1 MTYTKTKKYDMSPQD
16 IRIAL
21 LKRKETQAGIAR
33 LCNVSKTAVYRTIQ
47 GKTTSHRIR
56 SAISERTG
64 MDVKAIWPSV
74 YLYGGGPRKKGRPA
88 SRHPVGTK

>member
-1 MTYTKTKKYDMSPQD
+1 MTYTKTKKHDMAPQE

-21 LKRKETQAGIAR
+21 LRRKETQAGIAR
-33 LCNVSKTAVYRTIQ
+33 LCNVSKTAVYRTIH

-64 MDVKAIWPSV
+64 MDMKAIWPST

-88 SRHPVGTK
+88 SRRTAGTK